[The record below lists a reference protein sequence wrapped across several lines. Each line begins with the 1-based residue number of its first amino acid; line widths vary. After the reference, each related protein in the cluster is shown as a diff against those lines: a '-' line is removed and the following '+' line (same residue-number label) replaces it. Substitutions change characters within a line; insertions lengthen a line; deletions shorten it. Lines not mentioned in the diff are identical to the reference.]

1 MRITTKGRYAL
12 RAMTNLAITAN
23 GKPKAIKTIAA
34 EEEISPEFLEQ
45 IFFKLKK
52 AGIIDSVRGPGG
64 GFMIS
69 ASPESITVRDIF
81 LAVDE
86 GLDITPC
93 TACNDKDMVDCGR
106 SDICLTHDVWKEAS
120 QHINQFFENINLQ
133 SIMDAAHSK
142 ESKLN
147 ALMKGEKVNL

>member
-1 MRITTKGRYAL
+1 M

-23 GKPKAIKTIAA
+23 GRPKAIKTIAA

-69 ASPESITVRDIF
+69 VAPESISVRDIF

-93 TACNDKDMVDCGR
+93 TACNEKGEFECSKMDA
-106 SDICLTHDVWKEAS
+106 CLVHDVWKEAS
-120 QHINQFFENINLQ
+120 EHINQFFERINLK
-133 SIMDAAHSK
+133 SIMDSAKIK
-142 ESKLN
+142 EGKLN
-147 ALMKGEKVNL
+147 ALLKGEQVIL